1 MKHQSKLIVGFV
13 LVFIVVVFSVINT
26 EKVAVNFGFAIVQ
39 SPLIFII
46 LGSTI
51 LGALIVFVTW
61 FSSFWRQRKE
71 VKQLKKQVSDYQ
83 ENIDGAVAEELQT
96 ERLAFEAELAQVQ
109 SQVADLESQLRDL
122 HGEVFV
128 EAPLINDPSQ
138 LDS

>member
-61 FSSFWRQRKE
+61 FSNFWRQRKE

-83 ENIDGAVAEELQT
+83 ENIEGAVAEELQ
-96 ERLAFEAELAQVQ
+96 
-109 SQVADLESQLRDL
+109 
-122 HGEVFV
+122 
-128 EAPLINDPSQ
+128 
-138 LDS
+138 

>member
-96 ERLAFEAELAQVQ
+96 ERLAFEAELAHAQ